1 MAAAWLSYDR
11 PTLEA
16 PGRSLE
22 GERELEYF
30 IGSGHRGRT
39 YLFEKQ
45 GFWFESPVNWY
56 GKQRVWDMNPKSLD
70 VQEMPLTLKID
81 SSCLHCHASAVQPV
95 LPDASNH
102 FAAQPF
108 LHGGITCESCHGSS
122 SAHLASAGTMPI
134 LNPAKLSPSRRDSI
148 CLQCHLEGEIAVNR
162 PGRSLAEFVPG
173 GDLADYVTRFV
184 HALEPGA
191 NRRATSQWEALLQ
204 SECKQ
209 ESGDRLTCITC
220 HDPHTSPAPAQ
231 RIAYYRERCLTCHR
245 EPSFVSAHHPH
256 EPDCTSCH
264 MPREQT
270 RDVAHEQLTDH
281 RIQRPFVVWPVTAQT
296 DDLMAIGGAAVSDRD
311 LGLAYFQFAQHRD
324 QKAGQRALSLLKR
337 AERSNQE
344 QPDADLHTALG
355 FLEQLSGDTQDSRSE
370 YRAALRADPASSVA
384 AGNLAI
390 LEAREGNTKN
400 AAALLRLVSEND
412 PAETAA
418 GVDLAM
424 IECSAGDPQAA
435 VKTLGHLLEFSPDHA
450 KAKQILA
457 AIENKSMPCGP

>member
-1 MAAAWLSYDR
+1 MTAGAEGNQVQIVIRALLATQLLVMDLQILCGTTCLAFPAVTPEHLLPAAFR
-11 PTLEA
+11 
-16 PGRSLE
+16 RSPWQNVTGYRDPV
-22 GERELEYF
+22 GEVEKPH
-30 IGSGHRGRT
+30 GH
-39 YLFEKQ
+39 
-45 GFWFESPVNWY
+45 WFESPVNLY

-95 LPDASNH
+95 LPGASN
-102 FAAQPF
+102 Q
-108 LHGGITCESCHGSS
+108 
-122 SAHLASAGTMPI
+122 
-134 LNPAKLSPSRRDSI
+134 
-148 CLQCHLEGEIAVNR
+148 
-162 PGRSLAEFVPG
+162 
-173 GDLADYVTRFV
+173 
-184 HALEPGA
+184 
-191 NRRATSQWEALLQ
+191 
-204 SECKQ
+204 
-209 ESGDRLTCITC
+209 
-220 HDPHTSPAPAQ
+220 
-231 RIAYYRERCLTCHR
+231 
-245 EPSFVSAHHPH
+245 SFVSAHHRH

-281 RIQRPFVVWPVTAQT
+281 RIQRPFVVWPVAAQP
-296 DDLMAIGGAAVSDRD
+296 DDLMAIGGAVVSDRD
-311 LGLAYFQFAQHRD
+311 IGLAYFQFAQHGD

-435 VKTLGHLLEFSPDHA
+435 VKTLGICSNFLPITQKRSRFWQPSKTRACPAGRRSGAPQKFYPCSQDDGNAEFEFFSFFP
-450 KAKQILA
+450 
-457 AIENKSMPCGP
+457 G